1 MGLCGRSITILQ
13 AAISPAPQHDQLH
26 SFAYDRWE
34 IFEEEIEPILA
45 GQATDDAKQKHIRR
59 ELQAKPPL
67 QGRLVGRPA
76 LQNL

>member
-1 MGLCGRSITILQ
+1 LQ
-13 AAISPAPQHDQLH
+13 AAISSVPQHDQLH

-34 IFEEEIEPILA
+34 IFEKEIEPILA
-45 GQATDDAKQKHIRR
+45 GQATDDAEHKHIRR

-67 QGRLVGRPA
+67 QGCLVDRPV